1 VKFSENMEV
10 MYDGM
15 FAKVAFVG
23 ESYITL
29 SLSPQTRQSARL
41 LVYREDF
48 HKVQCLKDS
57 EK

>member
-1 VKFSENMEV
+1 MEV

-29 SLSPQTRQSARL
+29 SLSPQTKQSARL
-41 LVYREDF
+41 LVYRENF

>member
-1 VKFSENMEV
+1 MEV